1 MNIRPIGINILVRPF
16 ESTKKT
22 ESGILI
28 PETAQERPSLA
39 TVVAVGEGLKDR
51 PMVIQPED
59 IVYHVK
65 NCGTPIA
72 CENEVLY
79 FMKDVDVLARIPKET
94 TNVQSEAAV
103 D

>member
-1 MNIRPIGINILVRPF
+1 MNIKPIGINILVRPF
-16 ESTKKT
+16 ESTKVT
-22 ESGILI
+22 AAGLVI

-59 IVYHVK
+59 VVYHVK

-79 FMKDVDVLARIPKET
+79 FMKDVDVLARIPKEQ
-94 TNVQSEAAV
+94 TNGKSETAV

>member
-1 MNIRPIGINILVRPF
+1 MNIVPIGINILVRPF
-16 ESTKKT
+16 EPTKKT
-22 ESGILI
+22 SAGLI
-28 PETAQERPSLA
+28 IPDSAQERPSMA

-72 CENEVLY
+72 CETEILY
-79 FMKDVDVLARIPKET
+79 FMKDVDVLARITKET
-94 TNVQSEAAV
+94 TNGKSKAAV